1 MTITLITGANKGLGF
16 ETARRLTGLGH
27 TVYLGARDSERGK
40 AAARSVGAH
49 FVQLDVTDDA
59 SVDDAAAFV
68 RADAGHLD
76 VLVNNA
82 GVAGSLAAPA
92 DLTADMVENV
102 YQTNVFG
109 LVRA

>member
-1 MTITLITGANKGLGF
+1 MRRWMT
-16 ETARRLTGLGH
+16 
-27 TVYLGARDSERGK
+27 
-40 AAARSVGAH
+40 
-49 FVQLDVTDDA
+49 
-59 SVDDAAAFV
+59 AAAFV